1 MKELIRRDHFIL
13 RKSIR
18 QIARE
23 RHVARKTIRAA
34 LRDAG
39 PTTYKRKK
47 EPDAPVLGPFKAI
60 IRQIL
65 EDDLAVKPKQR
76 HTSRRI
82 FERLRDEHGY
92 QGAESTVRRFVSL
105 TRPTLKDTFVPLE
118 FDPGTDAQCDWG
130 TADVILAGAQ
140 VSVQMFCLKLRSSGA
155 IFVCCFPNQKQEALF
170 EGHVRAFE
178 FFGGVPHRIAYD
190 NPSTLVT
197 AVLKGRNRQENADFT
212 AFRSHHLFESRFC
225 TPGKKGAHE
234 KGGVENLVGYARRN
248 FLVPLPEVESLDQ
261 LNDMLL
267 ARCLDDQQR
276 RLPGAKLTIHEAL
289 ELEKPVLYA
298 LPERRYLCCRR
309 HELKVDSTALVSFET
324 NRYSVPVEHAHKRV
338 VLKAFVDSVV
348 IALGDQVIATHA
360 RAYGKHQELF
370 DPLHYL
376 PLLEKRPG
384 AFEHAKPMRRWG
396 WAPVLDHYR
405 DKLKEH
411 VPEGRGTREFI
422 RVLGLH
428 KEFSA
433 EQIEVAVAQAIEYRA
448 YGYDALKNLLVQ
460 LNTPTQTPGPLD
472 LTGREHLAAAAVG
485 DFKPDQYDALLKEGA
500 A

>member
-34 LRDAG
+34 LRDAT

-47 EPDAPVLGPFKAI
+47 EPNAPVLGPFKAI

-65 EDDLAVKPKQR
+65 ETDLKMPPKQR
-76 HTSRRI
+76 HTSKRL
-82 FERLRDEHGY
+82 FERLRDEYGY
-92 QGAESTVRRFVSL
+92 QGAESTVRRFVGQI
-105 TRPTLKDTFVPLE
+105 RPTLKDTFVPLE

-130 TADVILAGAQ
+130 TADVILAGEQ
-140 VSVQMFCLKLRSSGA
+140 LSVQMFCLKLRSSGA

-178 FFGGVPHRIAYD
+178 FFGGIPHRIAYD

-197 AVLKGRNRQENADFT
+197 AVLKGRNRVENEAFT
-212 AFRSHHLFESRFC
+212 AFRSHHLFESHFC

-248 FLVPLPEVESLDQ
+248 FLVPLPEVDSLEQ
-261 LNDMLL
+261 LNDSLL

-276 RLPGAKLTIHEAL
+276 HLKGAELTIAEAL
-289 ELEKPVLYA
+289 VLEKPVFHP
-298 LPERRYLCCRR
+298 LPDRRYLCCKR
-309 HELKVDSTALVSFET
+309 HELKADSTALVSFET

-338 VLKAFVDSVV
+338 VLKAFVDKVV

-360 RAYGKHQELF
+360 RSYGKHQEVF

-376 PLLEKRPG
+376 RLLEKRPG
-384 AFEHAKPMRRWG
+384 AFAHAKPLRRWE
-396 WAPVLDHYR
+396 WAPVLDHYH
-405 DKLKEH
+405 DKLKAH

-433 EQIEVAVAQAIEYRA
+433 EQVETAVKLALEYRA
-448 YGYDALKNLLVQ
+448 YGYDALKNLLIQ
-460 LNTPTQTPGPLD
+460 LSTPAESPRPLD
-472 LTGREHLAAAAVG
+472 LTGREHLAVAAVG
-485 DFKPDQYDALLKEGA
+485 DFKPGQYDALLGGDA